1 MTEAVASYK
10 EAKDNHK
17 LDHIPGSYGM
27 PVIGHTVALVKDL
40 YGTVDKQYKEFG
52 PVSKFGLA
60 GFKGVLLCGPDLY
73 QQVYLDKD
81 KNFSAEMGYANSL
94 GNFYK
99 GALLLRDHEEHR
111 FQRRMM
117 QTAFKNDAMKGY
129 IDTMGPMLAE
139 AVESWDGQ
147 KDFHFFPAIKQA
159 LLDVAATIFVGLDKD
174 DERAEKLN
182 QAFSDVAD
190 GLMGII
196 KKEIP
201 GTKYAKGKKGE
212 RFLHSFF
219 GALIEER
226 RKNDGKD
233 TFSYFAKELNE
244 NGEYFSDYDIVAHM
258 SFLLFAAHD
267 TTTSALSHMLYHL
280 GQNPELRQRLREEA
294 QAIGKDYLE
303 YEDLDKMPLADAAVR
318 EALRLHPSVMM
329 MQRRTINDC
338 EIGGYHIPANTI
350 LFVAPQ
356 YVHRMAE
363 YWDEPEKF
371 DPDRW
376 LEPRNEHKRHSFS
389 FVGFGGGAHK
399 CIGMHF
405 ALMQTKNF
413 LHQFLTRY
421 DFELPANFGTEMQT
435 VPLPKPADDLP
446 MVLKRLNG

>member
-1 MTEAVASYK
+1 MSEAVANYK
-10 EAKDNHK
+10 QAKDNHQ
-17 LDHIPGSYGM
+17 LAHIPGSFGW
-27 PVIGHTVALVKDL
+27 PVIGHTISLVKDL
-40 YGTVDKQYKEFG
+40 YGTIDKQYTQFG

-73 QQVYLDKD
+73 QQVYLDKE
-81 KNFSAEMGYANSL
+81 KNFSAEMGYAGSL
-94 GNFYK
+94 GRFYK

-117 QTAFKNDAMKGY
+117 QTAFKNDAMRGY
-129 IDTMGPMLAE
+129 IATMAPMLRE

-147 KDFHFFPAIKQA
+147 QDFHFFPAIKQA
-159 LLDVAATIFVGLDKD
+159 LLDVAATIFVGLEKD
-174 DERAEKLN
+174 DVRAEKLN
-182 QAFSDVAD
+182 TAFTDVAN

-196 KKEIP
+196 TREIP
-201 GTKYAKGKKGE
+201 GTAYAKGKKGE
-212 RFLHSFF
+212 RYLHEFF
-219 GALIEER
+219 GALIEDR
-226 RKNDGKD
+226 RKNDGID
-233 TFSYFAKELNE
+233 TFSYFAKEKNE
-244 NGEYFSDYDIVAHM
+244 DGEYFSDEDIVSHM

-267 TTTSALSHMLYHL
+267 TTTSALSHLLFHL
-280 GQNPELRQRLREEA
+280 GQNPEWQEKLREEA
-294 QAIGKDYLE
+294 RSIGKEYLE
-303 YEDLDKMPLADAAVR
+303 YEDLDSMPLSDAAVR

-350 LFVAPQ
+350 LFIAPQ
-356 YVHRMAE
+356 YVHRMGE
-363 YWDEPEKF
+363 YWDQPEKF
-371 DPDRW
+371 DPGRW

-421 DFELPANFGTEMQT
+421 EFGLAENFSSKMQT
-435 VPLPKPADDLP
+435 VPLPKPVDDLP